1 MICEA
6 DMSAGTSYLH
16 CASSCVPLLFIHAQI
31 QIGEIEE
38 RRRDLMDARPPD
50 QVTNNLL
57 RLHRSA
63 LQQIPEHGGRQGGVR
78 FRQET
83 DSAL

>member
-1 MICEA
+1 MICEV

-31 QIGEIEE
+31 QIGEIQDG
-38 RRRDLMDARPPD
+38 RRDLKRACPPD

-57 RLHRSA
+57 CFHRSI